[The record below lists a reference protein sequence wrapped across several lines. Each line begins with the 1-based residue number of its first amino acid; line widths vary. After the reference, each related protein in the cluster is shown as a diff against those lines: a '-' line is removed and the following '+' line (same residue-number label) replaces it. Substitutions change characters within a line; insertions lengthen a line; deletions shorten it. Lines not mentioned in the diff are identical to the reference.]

1 MIEVNAKDIF
11 NVGYILLIS
20 GVIAVVGIQLVFPS
34 DMISQPQIAIA
45 QQQLAGLLIMIYAS
59 IKFYKK
65 GREGKIDYATR

>member
-34 DMISQPQIAIA
+34 DMITPPIAIV
-45 QQQLAGLLIMIYAS
+45 QQQIAGLLIMVYAS
-59 IKFYKK
+59 IKFYKD
-65 GREGKIDYATR
+65 GRKIDD

>member
-45 QQQLAGLLIMIYAS
+45 QRARAP
-59 IKFYKK
+59 
-65 GREGKIDYATR
+65 RE